1 MYNSF
6 LKSKMFSSKT
16 HVAQIIS
23 PKESFKF
30 HTII

>member
-6 LKSKMFSSKT
+6 LKSKMFNSKT
-16 HVAQIIS
+16 HVPQIIS
-23 PKESFKF
+23 TKESFKF